1 VKKMTLESPLLA
13 AVLGRLAERR
23 LREQTHLAVAE
34 LESFHWGDLDPE
46 REPAVRDHLA
56 LCPECVALLRALDGF
71 APSLA
76 APGMGVAEAEVE
88 EALAA
93 NLATLRHPQPSPAA
107 ATVPLPLLPRWR
119 QARGLYAL
127 AAAALAA
134 TLALSVGLWLTLRAD
149 TLRTLALEQRVAS
162 LEKELSRT
170 GESRRQ
176 VGSDLDRLRSEL
188 SAAHDELAEV
198 GGLAAA
204 WLRPHV
210 NTPVEQLRAS
220 PNRGLAAPG
229 AAKVRLPAGADV
241 LTLVLVDPQ
250 DERFPGYRFELR
262 GPHGEKVAE
271 AAGLERTPYRNFVVT
286 LPSKILTRGRYAIHL
301 VGVSGG
307 LDKRIGVYEIE
318 IVP

>member
-1 VKKMTLESPLLA
+1 MTLESPELA
-13 AVLGRLAERR
+13 AALGRLAVRR
-23 LREQTHLAVAE
+23 RREQPHLTVTE

-76 APGMGVAEAEVE
+76 AAGTGVAEAEVE

-93 NLATLRHPQPSPAA
+93 TLAAVRRPQSSPAA
-107 ATVPLPLLPRWR
+107 ATVPFPLFPRWR

-127 AAAALAA
+127 AATALSA
-134 TLALSVGLWLTLRAD
+134 TLAVSVGLWLNLRAD
-149 TLRTLALEQRVAS
+149 TLRALALEQRVAS
-162 LEKELSRT
+162 LEKELSRN
-170 GESRRQ
+170 GESRQQ

-188 SAAHDELAEV
+188 SAAHDQLAEV
-198 GGLAAA
+198 RGLAAA

-220 PNRGLAAPG
+220 PSRGLAAPG

-241 LTLVLVDPQ
+241 LTLVLEDPQ
-250 DERFPGYRFELR
+250 DKRFPGYRFELR

-301 VGVSGG
+301 IGVSGS